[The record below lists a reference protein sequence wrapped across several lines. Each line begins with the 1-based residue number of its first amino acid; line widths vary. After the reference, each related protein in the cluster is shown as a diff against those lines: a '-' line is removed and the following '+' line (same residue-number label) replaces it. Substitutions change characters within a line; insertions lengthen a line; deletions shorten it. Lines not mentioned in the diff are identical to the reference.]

1 MSSGFEVVADPSRRR
16 LLDLLR
22 DGPVPVGDLVAATG
36 MSQPNTSRH
45 LGVLRR
51 AGLVTS
57 RTAGRQRV
65 YELRIEGF
73 TEAVSTQQLSALG
86 VPLVHDIGSGLLDAA
101 CPWLP
106 DGPPAWLAGE
116 RASHSCARPL

>member
-1 MSSGFEVVADPSRRR
+1 MIADPSRRR

-22 DGPVPVGDLVAATG
+22 HGPSPVGALVSATG
-36 MSQPNTSRH
+36 MTQPNTSRH

-57 RTAGRQRV
+57 HTAGQQRV

-73 TEAVSTQQLSALG
+73 TELAL
-86 VPLVHDIGSGLLDAA
+86 
-101 CPWLP
+101 WLTP
-106 DGPPAWLAGE
+106 YVVLRQ
-116 RASHSCARPL
+116 RAIYVAD

>member
-1 MSSGFEVVADPSRRR
+1 MPTTFDVISDPSRRR

-22 DGPVPVGDLVAATG
+22 DGPAPVGELVAATG

-57 RTAGRQRV
+57 HKAGRQRL

-73 TEAVSTQQLSALG
+73 TELARWLTPYVVLRQRT
-86 VPLVHDIGSGLLDAA
+86 LDAR
-101 CPWLP
+101 
-106 DGPPAWLAGE
+106 D
-116 RASHSCARPL
+116 

>member
-1 MSSGFEVVADPSRRR
+1 VPCAFDVISDPSRRR

-22 DGPVPVGDLVAATG
+22 NGPAPVGELVAASG

-57 RTAGRQRV
+57 RKAGRQRL

-73 TEAVSTQQLSALG
+73 TELARWLTPYVVLRQRA
-86 VPLVHDIGSGLLDAA
+86 LDA
-101 CPWLP
+101 L
-106 DGPPAWLAGE
+106 D
-116 RASHSCARPL
+116 